1 MPAHNELERYR
12 RLLRIAS
19 TEIKE
24 GRPDAAL
31 ELLRPVTSAIESR
44 ESTLE
49 WAELP
54 LVIGYALMAKKDEAA
69 LSHLKD
75 ALARTELVHDPPA
88 ELKIRVYKHLDN
100 FHRYGDFATLV
111 SVGRQQGFTAR
122 EQLDVWNSYRANA
135 AVGLKA
141 ARKFGAASEKYFLN
155 LLRSKR
161 NERAAK

>member
-100 FHRYGDFATLV
+100 FHRYGDFATL
-111 SVGRQQGFTAR
+111 
-122 EQLDVWNSYRANA
+122 
-135 AVGLKA
+135 
-141 ARKFGAASEKYFLN
+141 
-155 LLRSKR
+155 
-161 NERAAK
+161 